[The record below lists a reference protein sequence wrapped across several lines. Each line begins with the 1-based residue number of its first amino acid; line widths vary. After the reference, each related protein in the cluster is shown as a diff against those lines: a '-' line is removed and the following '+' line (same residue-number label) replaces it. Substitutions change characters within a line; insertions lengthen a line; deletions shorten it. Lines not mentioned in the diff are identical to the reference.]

1 MLDQLVKQ
9 KLATNKKGKEEE
21 EEVNKRNNW
30 FRGSFLY
37 EDGTWLVH
45 AAPGPSSG
53 AQGPR
58 KTAAK

>member
-1 MLDQLVKQ
+1 MEREREQGRKE
-9 KLATNKKGKEEE
+9 GKRR
-21 EEVNKRNNW
+21 EEVNIRSNW